1 MAGPAVSV
9 TVGGSEPGMDK
20 RKFDTIDV
28 VLGDGMRMSRR
39 TVMGIL
45 QNLGFRE
52 VIDIH
57 SVEDLRK
64 HFSDTP
70 VDLLVCDLDLSE
82 GSSSELFHEIRHGS
96 IGSDPFIPILSYTWE
111 PRKDLVEAVIKAG
124 ADTLLTMP
132 MSVAKMENGLNA
144 VIERRR
150 PFVVT
155 TDYIGPDR
163 RSGQEREEEEE
174 EIPVITVPNALRR
187 KATGQPDE
195 VSAEECLRHVQEQ
208 KVERHAYQVGYL
220 TKIIRDHFSG
230 QTPDAAITAHI
241 ERLRFVAGDLSRRI
255 GATRFHHQAE
265 LCQSMV
271 QVAENLAA
279 NPGAVIDRDLRL
291 LDHLATAIELAVKT
305 DDEATLEAASE
316 ISSAIRQSR
325 G

>member
-57 SVEDLRK
+57 NVEDLRK

-82 GSSSELFHEIRHGS
+82 GSSSDLFHEIRHGS
-96 IGSDPFIPILSYTWE
+96 IGSDPFIPILAYTWE
-111 PRKDLVEAVIKAG
+111 PRKELVEAVIKAG

-144 VIERRR
+144 VIERRH

-163 RSGQEREEEEE
+163 RTGEEREEEEE
-174 EIPVITVPNALRR
+174 EIPVIAVPNALRR

-195 VSAEECLRHVQEQ
+195 VPVEECLRRVQEQ

-220 TKIIRDHFSG
+220 TNIIREHFSG
-230 QTPDAAITAHI
+230 QTPDKAITAHI
-241 ERLRFVAGDLSRRI
+241 ERLGFVAADLRQRI
-255 GATRFHHQAE
+255 GDTRFRHQAD
-265 LCQSMV
+265 LCQTIV
-271 QVAENLAA
+271 GVAENLAA
-279 NPGAVIDRDLRL
+279 NPGGVVDRDLQL
-291 LDHLATAIELAVKT
+291 LDHLATAIELAVNT
-305 DDEATLEAASE
+305 DDDATLEAAGE
-316 ISSAIRQSR
+316 ISSAIRQAQ

>member
-1 MAGPAVSV
+1 
-9 TVGGSEPGMDK
+9 MDK

-28 VLGDGMRMSRR
+28 VLGDAMRMSRR

-52 VIDIH
+52 VHDFK
-57 SVEDLRK
+57 SVEELRK
-64 HFSDTP
+64 RFSESE
-70 VDLLVCDLDLSE
+70 VDLLVCALDLPE
-82 GSSSELFHEIRHGS
+82 GSASDLFHEIRHGS
-96 IGSDPFIPILSYTWE
+96 VGDDPFIPILSYTWE
-111 PRKDLVEAVIKAG
+111 PRKELVEAVIKAG

-132 MSVAKMENGLNA
+132 MSVAKMANGLNA

-163 RSGQEREEEEE
+163 RDGKQREEEKE
-174 EIPVITVPNALRR
+174 EIPVFTVPNALRR

-195 VSAEECLRHVQEQ
+195 VPAEECLRLVQEQ
-208 KVERHAYQVGYL
+208 KVERHAFQVSYL

-230 QTPDAAITAHI
+230 QTPDEAIAAHI
-241 ERLRFVAGDLSRRI
+241 ERLRYVAGDLRQRI
-255 GATRFHHQAE
+255 GETRFRHQGD

-279 NPGAVIDRDLRL
+279 NPGGVIDRDLKL
-291 LDHLATAIELAVKT
+291 LDHLSKAIELAVKT
-305 DDEATLEAASE
+305 DDDETLKAAGE
-316 ISSAIRQSR
+316 ISSAIQEAR